1 MCVQNK
7 VLDLQKHVQQQRK
20 DFPNFPTL
28 QSFCPLYNPMG
39 GGIQVQNFVFLTSE
53 LKSTHNFSVENMF
66 YSYFWD
72 TSYIHTFGS
81 QVGVRSQ
88 TLSYIVLFCLFVSSA
103 TWDTQSETI
112 HVASVYNLF
121 ASTGPFQF
129 PPDNR
134 QKWGVWVPL
143 LRTLLCMLRDE
154 VLQIK

>member
-1 MCVQNK
+1 MCNNNE
-7 VLDLQKHVQQQRK
+7 RI
-20 DFPNFPTL
+20 FPIFRHFNHFAPCT
-28 QSFCPLYNPMG
+28 
-39 GGIQVQNFVFLTSE
+39 IQWAKNSNFVFLTSE
-53 LKSTHNFSVENMF
+53 LKSAHNFSVENMF

-72 TSYIHTFGS
+72 TSYFHTFGS

-112 HVASVYNLF
+112 HVASVYNFICFHGTLPI
-121 ASTGPFQF
+121 S
-129 PPDNR
+129 PPDNQ